1 VPVGASIAAAGSI
14 AKSAISANAAGQAT
28 KAAKQANQAN
38 LQFLNG
44 VYDDAKGNLNPTIQ
58 GGIKSG
64 NTLSGLLGVG
74 GDPVASQ
81 KAWDQYRNSTNY
93 QFQFDQGTQA
103 VKTANAPAFNS
114 GATAKALIN
123 YGQGQAGSALAGY
136 ESLLAGQQSLGA
148 QSALGLG
155 GIGTNIAQQVIG
167 TNNATA
173 GVKGSSALY
182 TGNAL
187 GGGIDAL
194 TGLFGNMTGASSYG
208 GSSGSGALPGHTTG
222 AI

>member
-1 VPVGASIAAAGSI
+1 
-14 AKSAISANAAGQAT
+14 
-28 KAAKQANQAN
+28 
-38 LQFLNG
+38 
-44 VYDDAKGNLNPTIQ
+44 
-58 GGIKSG
+58 
-64 NTLSGLLGVG
+64 VG

-136 ESLLAGQQSLGA
+136 EGLLQGQQQLGA

-155 GIGTNIAQQVIG
+155 GIGTNIAQQVVG

-173 GVKGSSALY
+173 GVKGTSAIY
-182 TGNAL
+182 AGNAQAGTL
-187 GGGIDAL
+187 DALMKAFGGGK
-194 TGLFGNMTGASSYG
+194 GASSYG
-208 GSSGSGALPGHTTG
+208 SSQGSGALPGHALG
-222 AI
+222 GI